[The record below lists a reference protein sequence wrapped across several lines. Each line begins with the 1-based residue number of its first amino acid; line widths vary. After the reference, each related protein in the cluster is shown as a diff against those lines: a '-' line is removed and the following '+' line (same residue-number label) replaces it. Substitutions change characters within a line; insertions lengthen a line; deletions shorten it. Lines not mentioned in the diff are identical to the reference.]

1 MHRCS
6 ARLNL
11 NEHWAWGAEG
21 SKGIE
26 GIRAGGTGAVVGG
39 AGGTAAGAEE
49 AGARGSS
56 VGSATG
62 GRSVSGISAAGWS
75 LRRTM
80 KGTGHGLPQIDSKG
94 GLVAATTLQ
103 SGARPRSRC
112 APASGTGVTEI
123 GEAWTQLRADFGDRP
138 CP

>member
-1 MHRCS
+1 M
-6 ARLNL
+6 
-11 NEHWAWGAEG
+11 GAEG

-103 SGARPRSRC
+103 SGLGREAVVLQHLAQESRK
-112 APASGTGVTEI
+112 
-123 GEAWTQLRADFGDRP
+123 
-138 CP
+138 